1 MSNKGTICVAG
12 KNSIAVAGLSYI
24 YEKFHK
30 KYNILVLPDDKDDG
44 MDKWQPSLKKYAI
57 SLGLKVVSLSD
68 VYEINNLCFISLE
81 YFKLI
86 NPEKFKKA
94 RLYNIHFSLLPAYR
108 GMYTSA
114 HPILNG
120 ERWSGCTFHRID
132 EGIDTGDIIAQISFP
147 LQNDIYCKQLYEKY
161 LSYGH
166 KLVEKTI
173 ADIIEDTY
181 DSKPQSSEGH
191 SYYSKSSIDYA
202 NLKIKFDSK
211 TTIDVM
217 RQFNAYTFRDFQLP
231 IIEKNH
237 VFGISETDFNS
248 NKPPG
253 TIVDEDDYTIR
264 LATEERD
271 VIAEKD
277 TFFKF
282 LEAIESE
289 NITIIRKLAAQ
300 NPRLLLESNSQ
311 GWTGLIIAAYKG
323 LDSSLAT
330 LIECG
335 ADINKTNSKGTSPL
349 MFAKEHA
356 INFGNFKGLEILLE
370 QGADLFA
377 KDIFRRDIFSYLDKE
392 KPFFVKVQKIISS
405 SH

>member
-1 MSNKGTICVAG
+1 MSNKGTICIAG

-30 KYNILVLPDDKDDG
+30 RYNILVLPDDKDNG
-44 MDKWQPSLKKYAI
+44 LDKWQPSLKKHAI
-57 SLGLKVVSLSD
+57 SLGLKIVSLSET
-68 VYEINNLCFISLE
+68 YEISNLCFISLE

-86 NPEKFKKA
+86 NPKKFKKA
-94 RLYNIHFSLLPAYR
+94 RLYNIHFSLLPAYK

-132 EGIDTGDIIAQISFP
+132 EGIDTGDVISKISFP
-147 LQNDIYCKQLYEKY
+147 LQNDIYSKELYEMYLKY
-161 LSYGH
+161 GQ

-173 ADIIEDTY
+173 GDIIEDTY

-191 SYYSKSSIDYA
+191 SYYSKSSIDYE

-211 TTIDVM
+211 STLDVL

-231 IIEKNH
+231 MIEKNH
-237 VFGISETDFNS
+237 IFGISETDINS
-248 NKPPG
+248 SKPPG

-264 LATEERD
+264 LSTEERD
-271 VIAEKD
+271 LIAKKD
-277 TFFKF
+277 TFYQF
-282 LEAIESE
+282 LQAVESE
-289 NITIIRKLAAQ
+289 NVNTIRKLAVQ
-300 NPRLLLESNSQ
+300 NPRLLKESNSQ
-311 GWTGLIIAAYKG
+311 GWTGLIVAAYKG
-323 LDSSLAT
+323 LDSSLQT

-349 MFAKEHA
+349 MYAKEHA
-356 INFGNFKGLEILLE
+356 INLGNFKGLEILLE
-370 QGADLFA
+370 QGADLFT
-377 KDIFRRDIFSYLDKE
+377 KDIFRRDIFSYLDKK
-392 KPFFVKVQKIISS
+392 KPFFSKVQKIISLN
-405 SH
+405 H

>member
-1 MSNKGTICVAG
+1 MSNKGTICIAG

-30 KYNILVLPDDKDDG
+30 KYNILVLPDDKDNG
-44 MDKWQPSLKKYAI
+44 LDKWQPSLKKHAI
-57 SLGLKVVSLSD
+57 SLGLKIVSLSET
-68 VYEINNLCFISLE
+68 YEISNLCFISLE

-86 NPEKFKKA
+86 NPKKFKKA
-94 RLYNIHFSLLPAYR
+94 RLYNIHFSLLPAYK

-132 EGIDTGDIIAQISFP
+132 EGIDTGDVISKISFP
-147 LQNDIYCKQLYEKY
+147 LQNDIYSKELYEMYLKY
-161 LSYGH
+161 GQ

-173 ADIIEDTY
+173 GDIIEDTY

-191 SYYSKSSIDYA
+191 SYYSKSSIDYE

-211 TTIDVM
+211 STLDVL

-231 IIEKNH
+231 MIEKNH
-237 VFGISETDFNS
+237 IFGISETDINS
-248 NKPPG
+248 SKPPG

-264 LATEERD
+264 LSTEERD
-271 VIAEKD
+271 LIAKKD
-277 TFFKF
+277 TFYQF
-282 LEAIESE
+282 LQAVESE
-289 NITIIRKLAAQ
+289 NVNTIRKLAVQ
-300 NPRLLLESNSQ
+300 NPRLLKESNSQ
-311 GWTGLIIAAYKG
+311 GWTGLIVAAYKG
-323 LDSSLAT
+323 LDSSLQT

-349 MFAKEHA
+349 MYAKEHA
-356 INFGNFKGLEILLE
+356 INLGNFKGLEILLE
-370 QGADLFA
+370 QGADLFT
-377 KDIFRRDIFSYLDKE
+377 KDIFRRDIFSYLDKK
-392 KPFFVKVQKIISS
+392 KPFFSKVQKIISLN
-405 SH
+405 H